1 LLEETNLVAEKIEF
15 LQLVNDVQENGHFIH
30 INFLV
35 PQWSGELVNNEPEKC
50 ESWEW
55 FDLDDLPENIFFGH
69 SKFFPTFKKG
79 INFIS

>member
-1 LLEETNLVAEKIEF
+1 
-15 LQLVNDVQENGHFIH
+15 
-30 INFLV
+30 LV